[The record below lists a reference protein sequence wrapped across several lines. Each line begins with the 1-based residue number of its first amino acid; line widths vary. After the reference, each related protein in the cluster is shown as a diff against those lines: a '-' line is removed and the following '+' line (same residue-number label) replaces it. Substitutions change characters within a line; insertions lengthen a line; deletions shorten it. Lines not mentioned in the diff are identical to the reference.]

1 MLKSMEIDKWKICL
15 VHDWLLNTGGAEK
28 TLKVLHELYPKAP
41 IYTFFHN
48 PKFTKAFLPGA
59 DIRPS
64 FLQKYYQFTRRHRW
78 LLPLLP
84 IAAESFDLSAYDLVI
99 SSSVGFSKGLIT
111 KPQTKHICYCY
122 SPTRWLWDWQS
133 EYRQEH
139 SGWGVQVLQHLMRLW
154 DHSAASRVDQFIAIS
169 KTARERIKKY
179 YQAEAEVIYPPVEIV
194 PTDFPIPYSL
204 LAKPYFLIVSR
215 LYSFKNIAI
224 AIEAFNKLKLP
235 LVIVG
240 QGPQYKKLKQLIADP
255 KLIQL
260 VGFVP
265 DEQLGTYYQ
274 AARAFIMPQEE
285 DFGLTAIEAMSFG
298 KPVLALRRGGALEY
312 IMPGIN
318 GEYFD
323 DPLPEIL
330 ADGVRRLNENYKNYS
345 PLVIKKTAE
354 KFSRRRF
361 QKEVTDMILNWS
373 KKISVEVGPV
383 DTNQPAYHQN
393 D

>member
-1 MLKSMEIDKWKICL
+1 MRIAL

-28 TLKVLHELYPKAP
+28 TLKVLHELYPEAP

-48 PKFTKAFLPGA
+48 PKFTKTFLPGA

-64 FLQKYYQFTRRHRW
+64 FLQKYYQFTKRHRW
-78 LLPLLP
+78 LLPFLP
-84 IAAESFDLSAYDLVI
+84 LATESFDLSAFDLVI

-139 SGWGVQVLQHLMRLW
+139 PGWGVAILQHCLRLW
-154 DHSAASRVDQFIAIS
+154 DHSAASRVDQFVAIS
-169 KTARERIKKY
+169 KTVRERIKKY
-179 YQAEAEVIYPPVEIV
+179 YQAEAKVIYPPVQELEIENWKLK
-194 PTDFPIPYSL
+194 IPGD
-204 LAKPYFLIVSR
+204 YFLIVSR

-235 LVIVG
+235 LVIIG
-240 QGPQYKKLKQLIADP
+240 QGPQYKKLKKLITNP
-255 KLIQL
+255 SLIQL
-260 VGFVP
+260 LGFVP
-265 DEQLGTYYQ
+265 DSELGAYYQ

-298 KPVLALRRGGALEY
+298 KPVLALRKGGALEY

-345 PLVIKKTAE
+345 PLVIKKAVE
-354 KFSRRRF
+354 RFSRRRF
-361 QKEVTDMILNWS
+361 EKEIEELVSTRTS
-373 KKISVEVGPV
+373 
-383 DTNQPAYHQN
+383 
-393 D
+393 

>member
-1 MLKSMEIDKWKICL
+1 MEIGKWKICL

-28 TLKVLHELYPKAP
+28 TLKVLHELYPEAP
-41 IYTFFHN
+41 IYTFFNN
-48 PKFTKAFLPGA
+48 PKFTKEFLPGA

-78 LLPLLP
+78 LLPFLP
-84 IAAESFDLSAYDLVI
+84 IAIESFDLSAYDLVI

-133 EYRQEH
+133 EYRKEH
-139 SGWGVQVLQHLMRLW
+139 PGWGVAILQHFLRLW
-154 DHSAASRVDQFIAIS
+154 DHSAAGRVDQFIAIS

-179 YQAEAEVIYPPVEIV
+179 YQAEAKVIYPPVDRLESGIMNYELGIQKKN
-194 PTDFPIPYSL
+194 PDHDSLFLIPNS
-204 LAKPYFLIVSR
+204 YFLIVSR

-235 LVIVG
+235 LVIIG
-240 QGPQYKKLKQLIADP
+240 QGPQYKKLKKLIADP
-255 KLIQL
+255 NLIQL
-260 VGFVP
+260 LGFVP
-265 DEQLGTYYQ
+265 DSELSAYYQ

-285 DFGLTAIEAMSFG
+285 DFGLTAIEAMDFG
-298 KPVLALRRGGALEY
+298 KPVLALRRGGTLEY

-345 PLVIKKTAE
+345 PLVIKKAVE
-354 KFSRRRF
+354 RFSRRRF
-361 QKEVTDMILNWS
+361 EKEIGELVSSSI
-373 KKISVEVGPV
+373 P
-383 DTNQPAYHQN
+383 TNTTS
-393 D
+393 